1 MHGSWDIH
9 SNEERG
15 KCIYT
20 TGEIR
25 NGNGVT
31 GDGNSNEYG
40 WRSRLHSETRDV
52 TDESE
57 AGKTKIDGKGR
68 PGGELSNSMR

>member
-1 MHGSWDIH
+1 MNMD
-9 SNEERG
+9 
-15 KCIYT
+15 
-20 TGEIR
+20 GE
-25 NGNGVT
+25 V
-31 GDGNSNEYG
+31 
-40 WRSRLHSETRDV
+40 SRLHSETRDV